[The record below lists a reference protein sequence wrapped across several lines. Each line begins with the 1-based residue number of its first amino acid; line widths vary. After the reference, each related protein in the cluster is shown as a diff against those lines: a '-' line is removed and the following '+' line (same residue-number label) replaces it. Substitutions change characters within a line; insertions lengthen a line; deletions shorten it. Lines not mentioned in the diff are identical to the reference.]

1 MRADGGSSAS
11 RAFGGAF
18 TFCPHC
24 GVRLVPSFGKEGE
37 PPRPTCDAC
46 GFVHWNEPKLAACAV
61 VLFGGRVLLARR
73 GIEPSLGKWV
83 IPGGFVESGE
93 TVEAAAVRET
103 REETGLD
110 VALVSLLNVYS
121 YDGVGVVL
129 VVFVAEPANGK
140 PPEALDETLEVRYF
154 ALEEIPWDDIG
165 FSSSHDALREIIE
178 RGVPAREPFHSSL

>member
-1 MRADGGSSAS
+1 MRSAKGASTSGALADAYS
-11 RAFGGAF
+11 
-18 TFCPHC
+18 FCPHC
-24 GVRLVPSFGKEGE
+24 GGTLAASAKKRGE
-37 PPRPTCDAC
+37 PGRPSCASC
-46 GFVHWNEPKLAACAV
+46 GFVHWSEPKLAACAV

-83 IPGGFVESGE
+83 IPGGFVERGE
-93 TVEAAAVRET
+93 TVESAAIRET

-110 VALVSLLNVYS
+110 VNLVALLNVYS

-129 VVFVAEPANGK
+129 VVFVAEPANGRA
-140 PPEALDETLEVRYF
+140 PEALDETLEVRYF
-154 ALEEIPWDDIG
+154 ALDEVPWDEIG